1 MGTRK
6 IEISDDVFETAQR
19 TAAMDNIDV
28 NTFLEGLVRRHAEY
42 VAALEDMASGSL
54 RFSLDEYEMQRDP
67 DESDED
73 YKLRLQLFQ

>member
-28 NTFLEGLVRRHAEY
+28 NTFLEGSF
-42 VAALEDMASGSL
+42 VATPSM
-54 RFSLDEYEMQRDP
+54 
-67 DESDED
+67 
-73 YKLRLQLFQ
+73 